1 VRCTYTETRH
11 RKIDVTAARPRSS
24 GTNAAS
30 VAFVVFLRSRS
41 RKTSPENAPEI
52 DDLPYSRGIPLH
64 LLE

>member
-1 VRCTYTETRH
+1 ME
-11 RKIDVTAARPRSS
+11 VTPASPRSS

-30 VAFVVFLRSRS
+30 VALVVLVRSRS
-41 RKTSPENAPEI
+41 RKTSPENAPAI